1 MDGGDDGNV
10 NLKTL
15 LKGRNFQPKVWKKAY
30 IFDFRRIKKTVA
42 SVFRPHN
49 LSFSRMEGMLSIK
62 IIHQH

>member
-1 MDGGDDGNV
+1 MGGGDDGNV

-15 LKGRNFQPKVWKKAY
+15 LGRNFQPKVWKKAY